1 MEFKIIFTNDKN
13 IRMEAICKD
22 ENERKDAVKMIKLT
36 LADLDSKEVEKSVE
50 IYSKKKSDNNEKKTD
65 NNEKTIQPSPSG
77 DEPASEGQKRYM
89 DKLGIEYNEMTSK
102 YEAIDLINNYKR
114 AHNIPITGKGSN

>member
-13 IRMEAICKD
+13 IRMEAICND

-36 LADLDSKEVEKSVE
+36 LADLNSKEVEKSVE
-50 IYSKKKSDNNEKKTD
+50 IYSKKKSDNN
-65 NNEKTIQPSPSG
+65 NETTVQPSPSG

-89 DKLGIEYNEMTSK
+89 DKLGIEYDEMTSK

>member
-13 IRMEAICKD
+13 IRMEAICID
-22 ENERKDAVKMIKLT
+22 EKERKEAIKMIKLT
-36 LADLDSKEVEKSVE
+36 LADLNAKEVEKSVE
-50 IYSKKKSDNNEKKTD
+50 IYSKKKSDNE
-65 NNEKTIQPSPSG
+65 EIQFQQVQQSPSG

-89 DKLGIEYNEMTSK
+89 DKLGIEYDETTSK
-102 YEAIDLINNYKR
+102 YEAIDMINDYKR